1 MYIMALF
8 LLLLI
13 VISAYFSM
21 QNIVLVLSMIFI
33 VVLNP
38 VISLERV
45 KANRFLLLLL
55 PMLFSSFAGINN
67 DAYLSIKDCYY
78 FLMPILFIALGFA
91 LSTKISY
98 VNFLIMIVLIGFAT
112 SVMSVLIAISK
123 VGVGALLDPYSARVV
138 GRAEGSPAPILGSL
152 VLLYC
157 NAAPAKVFKRS
168 YTIFFLLVNLLGI
181 YMAASRTYWIFLFC
195 VLLVL
200 YVRKLN
206 GMKGPAL
213 FVILFCML
221 VSVASMQTGDLLTK
235 SDNTFVNKFMHSFR
249 EIDIKDY
256 KSDEDVNM
264 SYRGFESYKGM
275 ATYYNGQFYNLLIG
289 RGLGQTIDL
298 GLFIDLGG
306 SDFKKIPI
314 LHNGYVYTLVK
325 MGAFGLLMTL
335 FFYLSLFRDSW
346 RFSFIP
352 NLFAKNIFLIVAG
365 SVVGLLVT
373 NYSISSLYNVNMVIF
388 SIFIG
393 YYISFGQTAER
404 NLLVKRKH
412 NVSIDTRQLA
422 IVKE

>member
-1 MYIMALF
+1 
-8 LLLLI
+8 
-13 VISAYFSM
+13 
-21 QNIVLVLSMIFI
+21 
-33 VVLNP
+33 
-38 VISLERV
+38 
-45 KANRFLLLLL
+45 
-55 PMLFSSFAGINN
+55 
-67 DAYLSIKDCYY
+67 
-78 FLMPILFIALGFA
+78 MPILFIALGFA
-91 LSTKISY
+91 LSTKISSMH
-98 VNFLIMIVLIGFAT
+98 FLKIIVLVGFFT
-112 SVMSVLIAISK
+112 SVMSVLISISK
-123 VGVGALLDPYSARVV
+123 VGFGALLDPYSARII

-152 VLLYC
+152 ILLYC
-157 NAAPAKVFKRS
+157 NSGPAKVFKRS
-168 YTIFFLLVNLLGI
+168 YALFFLLFNLLGI

-200 YVRKLN
+200 YIRKLN
-206 GMKGPAL
+206 AMRGSAL
-213 FVILFCML
+213 FAILFCML
-221 VSVASMQTGDLLTK
+221 VSVASIQTGDFLAK
-235 SDNTFVNKFMHSFR
+235 SDNSFVNKFMHSFR

-275 ATYYNGQFYNLLIG
+275 ATYYNGQFHNLLIG

-346 RFSFIP
+346 RFSSIT
-352 NLFAKNIFLIVAG
+352 NQFAKNIFLIVAG
-365 SVVGLLVT
+365 SVFGLLVT
-373 NYSISSLYNVNMVIF
+373 NYSIASFYNVNMVIF

-404 NLLVKRKH
+404 RLLVKRKC
-412 NVSIDTRQLA
+412 NTSIDTRQLA

>member
-1 MYIMALF
+1 MYIIALF

-21 QNIVLVLSMIFI
+21 QNVVLVLSMIFI
-33 VVLNP
+33 LVLNP
-38 VISLERV
+38 AILLERV
-45 KANRFLLLLL
+45 KASRFILLLL
-55 PMLFSSFAGINN
+55 PMLFSLFAGINN
-67 DAYLSIKDCYY
+67 DVYLSIKDCYY
-78 FLMPILFIALGFA
+78 FLMPVLFIVLGFL
-91 LSTKISY
+91 LSKKISSES
-98 VNFLIMIVLIGFAT
+98 FLRMIVLLGFAT
-112 SVMSVLIAISK
+112 SLMSVSISISK
-123 VGVGALLDPYSARVV
+123 VGFDALLDPYSARVV

-152 VLLYC
+152 ILLYC
-157 NAAPAKVFKRS
+157 NSAPVRIFKRS
-168 YTIFFLLVNLLGI
+168 CTVFFLLINLLGI

-195 VLLVL
+195 VLFVL
-200 YVRKLN
+200 YIRKLN
-206 GMKGPAL
+206 GIKGSSFL
-213 FVILFCML
+213 VILFCIL
-221 VSVASMQTGDLLTK
+221 VSMASIQIGDLMTK

-275 ATYYNGQFYNLLIG
+275 ETYYDGQFYNLLVG

-325 MGAFGLLMTL
+325 MGAFGSLMTL
-335 FFYLSLFRDSW
+335 FFYLSLFKDSW
-346 RFSFIP
+346 RFSSIP
-352 NLFAKNIFLIVAG
+352 NLFTKNIFLIVAG
-365 SVVGLLVT
+365 SVLGLLVT
-373 NYSISSLYNVNMVIF
+373 NYSIASFYNVNMVIF

-404 NLLVKRKH
+404 SLLVKRKH
-412 NVSIDTRQLA
+412 TNRITMRQLVIA
-422 IVKE
+422 KK

>member
-1 MYIMALF
+1 MALF

-21 QNIVLVLSMIFI
+21 QNLVLGICMIFI
-33 VVLNP
+33 VLLNP
-38 VISLERV
+38 VISL
-45 KANRFLLLLL
+45 KKIKTNRFLLLGFPVLV
-55 PMLFSSFAGINN
+55 SSFVGINN
-67 DAYLSIKDCYY
+67 DAYLSVKDCYY
-78 FLMPILFIALGFA
+78 FLMPVLFIALGVA
-91 LSTKISY
+91 LSAKISS
-98 VNFLIMIVLIGFAT
+98 VNFLKIIVIVGFAT
-112 SVMSVLIAISK
+112 SIMSILISISK
-123 VGVGALLDPYSARVV
+123 VGVGALFDPYSARVV

-157 NAAPAKVFKRS
+157 NSTPTKIFKRS
-168 YTIFFLLVNLLGI
+168 CTIVFLFINLLGI
-181 YMAASRTYWIFLFC
+181 YMAASRTYWVFLFC
-195 VLLVL
+195 VLVVL
-200 YVRKLN
+200 YLRKLSDK
-206 GMKGPAL
+206 KGSFL
-213 FVILFCML
+213 FVILFCL
-221 VSVASMQTGDLLTK
+221 LASFVSMQSESLLVK

-335 FFYLSLFRDSW
+335 FFYFLLLKDSW
-346 RFSFIP
+346 RFYTIHH
-352 NLFAKNIFLIVAG
+352 LFAKNIFLIVAG
-365 SVVGLLVT
+365 CILGLLVT
-373 NYSISSLYNVNMVIF
+373 NYSIASLYNVNMVIF

-393 YYISFGQTAER
+393 YYTSFGQAVER
-404 NLLVKRKH
+404 NLLARLKYTVCQSTKK
-412 NVSIDTRQLA
+412 LA
-422 IVKE
+422 TVEG